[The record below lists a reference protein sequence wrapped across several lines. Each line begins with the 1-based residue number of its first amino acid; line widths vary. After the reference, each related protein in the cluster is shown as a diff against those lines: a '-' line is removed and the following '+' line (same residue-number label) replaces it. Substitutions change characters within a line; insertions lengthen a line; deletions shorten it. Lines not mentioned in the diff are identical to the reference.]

1 MNRVHPI
8 VCLEYAGT
16 HIWKDLAYLWQAWH
30 GLLSTKKPHF
40 CCWSTCKKKPKKTEV
55 HQSYLSVC
63 HSTTCMSNL
72 ELTQRGY
79 DSLNPKQPVYWAKDW
94 VLMLPTEY
102 SLTNSHQYLRASN
115 TCMSNWAFSCDVIT
129 FEIKKENRKQPP
141 CWCTMR

>member
-30 GLLSTKKPHF
+30 GLLSTKSHISVVGPLA
-40 CCWSTCKKKPKKTEV
+40 TQKKPKKKTEV

-63 HSTTCMSNL
+63 HSTTRMSNL

-79 DSLNPKQPVYWAKDW
+79 DSLNPKQPVYWAKD
-94 VLMLPTEY
+94 
-102 SLTNSHQYLRASN
+102 
-115 TCMSNWAFSCDVIT
+115 
-129 FEIKKENRKQPP
+129 
-141 CWCTMR
+141 